1 MCGEDTEKYWSFF
14 QEKPLKTLILLKKEE
29 KEMYQA
35 KIAKKV
41 DMTYAHTLKVLN
53 MLKELKL
60 LRFSE
65 SGRSKFA
72 GLSELGEEV
81 ANRLFELV
89 NLIKLAEI
97 DREIDK
103 IYYKHIKGKLPEEID
118 KEVVKQKYEA
128 IKLKLAEYFE
138 KSEKKISLFSR
149 NLTSRVN
156 KILEEVLGYPI
167 VTEIP
172 HEESQT

>member
-1 MCGEDTEKYWSFF
+1 
-14 QEKPLKTLILLKKEE
+14 
-29 KEMYQA
+29 MYQA